1 MNRQRGMSSLALVL
15 LILILGS
22 LMLNGLSQQ
31 LNTHIRRVSTES
43 EHLRQYAQVQSAMM
57 WAQRLTWLREPA
69 LQCLQH
75 PGEPWQACLR
85 VLSDQTVLLT
95 VGSGKQRL
103 WRGGRMER
111 NNVVF
116 SAHGWSDF
124 CPHKET
130 ELCQIPQNNAD

>member
-1 MNRQRGMSSLALVL
+1 MNRQRGISSLALVL

-69 LQCLQH
+69 LQCLRH
-75 PGEPWQACLR
+75 PSEPWQACLR

-103 WRGGRMER
+103 WRGGRIAP

>member
-1 MNRQRGMSSLALVL
+1 MNRQRGISSLALVL

-69 LQCLQH
+69 LQCLRH
-75 PGEPWQACLR
+75 PSEPWQACLR

-103 WRGGRMER
+103 WRGGRIAR

-130 ELCQIPQNNAD
+130 QLCQIPQNNAD

>member
-1 MNRQRGMSSLALVL
+1 MNRQRGISSLALVL

>member
-15 LILILGS
+15 LILMLGS
-22 LMLNGLSQQ
+22 LMLNGLNQQ
-31 LNTHIRRVSTES
+31 LNTHIRRTSSES

-57 WAQRLTWLREPA
+57 WAQRYPWQRYPV
-69 LQCLQH
+69 LQCLRH
-75 PGEPWQACLR
+75 PSEPWLACLR
-85 VLSDQTVLLT
+85 VLSDQAVLLT
-95 VGSGKQRL
+95 AGSGKQRL
-103 WRGGRMER
+103 WRGGRIER
-111 NNVVF
+111 NNIVF

>member
-1 MNRQRGMSSLALVL
+1 MNRQRGISSLALVL

-57 WAQRLTWLREPA
+57 WAQRYPWQREPV
-69 LQCLQH
+69 LQCLRH
-75 PGEPWQACLR
+75 PSEPWLACLR
-85 VLSDQTVLLT
+85 VRSDQAVLLT
-95 VGSGKQRL
+95 AGSGKQRL
-103 WRGGRMER
+103 WRGGRIER
-111 NNVVF
+111 NNIVF

>member
-1 MNRQRGMSSLALVL
+1 MNRQRGISSLALVL

-57 WAQRLTWLREPA
+57 WAQRLTWLRKPA

-95 VGSGKQRL
+95 VRSGKQRL

>member
-1 MNRQRGMSSLALVL
+1 MNRQRGISSLALVL

-124 CPHKET
+124 CPHKDT

>member
-1 MNRQRGMSSLALVL
+1 MNRQRGISSLALVL

-69 LQCLQH
+69 LQCLRH

>member
-1 MNRQRGMSSLALVL
+1 MSSLALVL
-15 LILILGS
+15 LMLILGS
-22 LMLNGLSQQ
+22 LMLNGLNQQ
-31 LNTHIRRVSTES
+31 LKTHIRRVSTES

-57 WAQRLTWLREPA
+57 WAQRHTWLREPA

-75 PGEPWQACLR
+75 PTEPWQACLR

-103 WRGGRMER
+103 WRGGRIER

-130 ELCQIPQNNAD
+130 ELCQIP

>member
-1 MNRQRGMSSLALVL
+1 MNRQRGISSLALVL

-69 LQCLQH
+69 LQCLRH
-75 PGEPWQACLR
+75 PSETWQACLR

-103 WRGGRMER
+103 WRGGRIAR

>member
-1 MNRQRGMSSLALVL
+1 MNRQRGISSLALVL

-69 LQCLQH
+69 LQCLRH
-75 PGEPWQACLR
+75 PSEPWQACLR

-103 WRGGRMER
+103 WRGGRIAR

>member
-15 LILILGS
+15 LILMLGS
-22 LMLNGLSQQ
+22 LMLNGLNQQ
-31 LNTHIRRVSTES
+31 LNTHIRRTSSES

-57 WAQRLTWLREPA
+57 WAQRYPWQREPV
-69 LQCLQH
+69 LQCLRH
-75 PGEPWQACLR
+75 PSEPWLACLH
-85 VLSDQTVLLT
+85 VLSDQAVLLT
-95 VGSGKQRL
+95 AGSGKQRL
-103 WRGGRMER
+103 WRGGRIER
-111 NNVVF
+111 NNIVF

>member
-1 MNRQRGMSSLALVL
+1 MNRQRGISSLALVL

-69 LQCLQH
+69 LQCLRH
-75 PGEPWQACLR
+75 PSERWQACLR

-103 WRGGRMER
+103 WRGGRIAR

>member
-15 LILILGS
+15 LILMLGS
-22 LMLNGLSQQ
+22 LMLNGLNQQ
-31 LNTHIRRVSTES
+31 LNTHIRRTSSES

-57 WAQRLTWLREPA
+57 WAQRYPWQREPV
-69 LQCLQH
+69 LQCLRH
-75 PGEPWQACLR
+75 PSEPWLACLR
-85 VLSDQTVLLT
+85 VLSDQAVLLT
-95 VGSGKQRL
+95 AGSGKQRL
-103 WRGGRMER
+103 WRGGRIER
-111 NNVVF
+111 SNIVF